1 MTKVEELQELKNML
15 DQGLI
20 DQDEHTR
27 LRAEVLARTTGAVPP
42 MGATGLPFSVPAE
55 PLRSETIFRNP
66 HTGATVKVTRTGAFG
81 LTLLFGCFYLAY
93 KEVWLHAAI
102 GFVLGFFSWGLSW
115 LIYPFFAYRIIVDS
129 YRRKGWIEADDQPLP
144 EERRAEAREKRNV
157 IPDWLIGDSPFTRL
171 SAEERRD
178 RAGRSGFILAMSIW
192 AVFVLVGLAMV
203 LSGSVTNP

>member
-1 MTKVEELQELKNML
+1 
-15 DQGLI
+15 
-20 DQDEHTR
+20 
-27 LRAEVLARTTGAVPP
+27 
-42 MGATGLPFSVPAE
+42 
-55 PLRSETIFRNP
+55 
-66 HTGATVKVTRTGAFG
+66 
-81 LTLLFGCFYLAY
+81 
-93 KEVWLHAAI
+93 VWLHAAI